1 MTPADKRIL
10 DLLDRWLASI
20 ELHLK
25 YAELDEASYR
35 QVQPWPEHDRPA
47 RWILE
52 LSQQKILQLKT
63 LSKAHIASNDT
74 SFAES
79 LELMC
84 FLANL
89 VGVQNIKRYIPLAD
103 PNREQPIKTVTD
115 HEVTQEAAL
124 PAPDSPH
131 DNATR
136 ELPRIK
142 IKTTP
147 APPSAVEVD
156 HTREM
161 PKLKQPVRKPTP
173 AATHQPV
180 KRPPTKTASS
190 AQAKQAEPA
199 SGDIAARISDVV
211 VADAV
216 RLLKWGR
223 EWHELTELI
232 ARMAERPSSA
242 EVRRIL
248 RTHKASIEAQ
258 VQA

>member
-1 MTPADKRIL
+1 MTPADKRVL
-10 DLLDRWLASI
+10 ELLDRWLASI

-25 YAELDEASYR
+25 YADLDEATYR

-63 LSKAHIASNDT
+63 LCKAHVASNDT
-74 SFAES
+74 SFAEA

-103 PNREQPIKTVTD
+103 ANRHQPIKTAAD
-115 HEVTQEAAL
+115 HEVTQEAPI
-124 PAPDSPH
+124 PAPASPR
-131 DNATR
+131 DNTTR
-136 ELPRIK
+136 EMPQIK
-142 IKTTP
+142 SP
-147 APPSAVEVD
+147 AARVAPEPE

-161 PKLKQPVRKPTP
+161 PKLKQPARKSPP
-173 AATHQPV
+173 AAARSANDQPT
-180 KRPPTKTASS
+180 KRPPAKVAGHSQSAKTA
-190 AQAKQAEPA
+190 APIPA
-199 SGDIAARISDVV
+199 NSTPQEIV

-232 ARMAERPSSA
+232 ARMAERPTAA

-258 VQA
+258 LQS